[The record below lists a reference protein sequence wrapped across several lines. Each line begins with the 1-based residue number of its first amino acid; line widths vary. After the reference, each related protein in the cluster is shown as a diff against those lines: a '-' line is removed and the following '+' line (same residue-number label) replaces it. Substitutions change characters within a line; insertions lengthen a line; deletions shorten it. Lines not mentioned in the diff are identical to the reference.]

1 MTVSIPLYINL
12 WYHRDDIIMKTTE
25 EKSVM
30 IIRVSH
36 KVCVEDGKRR
46 RWTEEEGRFK
56 NIIIFN
62 RHMLECSFN
71 KVKDK

>member
-1 MTVSIPLYINL
+1 
-12 WYHRDDIIMKTTE
+12 MKTTE

-36 KVCVEDGKRR
+36 KVWVEDGKRR

>member
-36 KVCVEDGKRR
+36 KVWVEDGKRR

-56 NIIIFN
+56 NIKERASYKF
-62 RHMLECSFN
+62 FT
-71 KVKDK
+71 